1 MATPFFLAAGPNA
14 VATMM
19 TDYLVKPVERRLRF
33 LFRFH
38 KIVQELHDR
47 KNQLTIEQKQLDR
60 KVKEAKLQNQ
70 EIETYV
76 EDWLK
81 NADNVL
87 KDVQS
92 LEGRIEENKR
102 CFRWCPNWIW
112 RYRLIKEIEKKTENI
127 TKLVNNSKFERVGH
141 RAELP
146 GIEFMSSKDFV
157 VSKSSTAAFNEI
169 MKALKDDKVNMIGV
183 WGMGGVGKT
192 TLVTEVGKK
201 AKELQL
207 FHKVIKAVVSQA
219 PVTEKIQ
226 RKIADFIDLKFEK
239 ETVEGNAEELWLR
252 LKNEEKKS

>member
-1 MATPFFLAAGPNA
+1 MAVAFCLAAGPNV

-19 TDYLVKPVERRLRF
+19 TDYLVKPVERRLRY
-33 LFRFH
+33 LFRFN
-38 KIVQELHDR
+38 KIVQELHDQ
-47 KNQLTIEQKQLDR
+47 KKKLTIEQNQLDR

-141 RAELP
+141 HAELP

-157 VSKSSTAAFNEI
+157 FSKSSTAAFKKI
-169 MKALKDDKVNMIGV
+169 MEALKDDKVNMIGV
-183 WGMGGVGKT
+183 GGMGGVGKT
-192 TLVTEVGKK
+192 TLVTEVGKE
-201 AKELQL
+201 AKESQL
-207 FHKVIKAVVSQA
+207 FHKVIKAVVSQT
-219 PVTEKIQ
+219 VNIGKIQ
-226 RKIADFIDLKFEK
+226 DKIAEFLGLNFQNN
-239 ETVEGNAEELWLR
+239 TVEGKAEELWLR
-252 LKNEEKKS
+252 LEKEEKS